1 MNSHDRVEVLEEVVD
16 ASTVL
21 LSFFAAERI
30 EMKSTIGALLCPPIN
45 DGRPGDAELSLTEQ
59 FLSEGLKV
67 SEEQLKQSE
76 AKCAA
81 AEQNVAIL
89 QQAVKDHVKQ
99 EKLAEEKITW
109 LEKELERLRPEGNL
123 TNLDLIEMQT
133 NEIDNLRKDLSS
145 SQSRAEDLKQQLAA
159 ATRAAENPQP
169 ELLRAR
175 IRELEA
181 DIATI
186 KTANHETVTELDTAR
201 AALLTTRREADES
214 AQKVEE
220 LTRQAASSQGD
231 FVEGAERGDQLSDVE
246 GRLSREVEQLR
257 EKMRKIHVHLTR
269 ALRKFEDDPDMTIRA
284 IDSALKLAGK
294 A

>member
-30 EMKSTIGALLCPPIN
+30 EIKSTIGLPCYPQIN
-45 DGRPGDAELSLTEQ
+45 DDTSTVELTLTEQ
-59 FLSEGLKV
+59 FLSAGLEV

-81 AEQNVAIL
+81 AEQNVATL
-89 QQAVKDHVKQ
+89 QKAVRDHVKQ
-99 EKLAEEKITW
+99 EQIAQEKIAW
-109 LEKELERLRPEGNL
+109 LEAELERTRQKDASAS
-123 TNLDLIEMQT
+123 DLELIKMQT
-133 NEIDNLRKDLSS
+133 TEIDNLRKDLANAKKDAKTQATSSS
-145 SQSRAEDLKQQLAA
+145 SQVEELEAALKTSRNLQAEATTDLEQ
-159 ATRAAENPQP
+159 TRAA
-169 ELLRAR
+169 LV
-175 IRELEA
+175 
-181 DIATI
+181 
-186 KTANHETVTELDTAR
+186 TA
-201 AALLTTRREADES
+201 RREADES

-220 LTRQAASSQGD
+220 LTRQAAASQRD
-231 FVEGAERGDQLSDVE
+231 FVEGAEQGDQLSDVE

>member
-1 MNSHDRVEVLEEVVD
+1 MNAHDRVEILEEVVD

-30 EMKSTIGALLCPPIN
+30 EMKSTIGALPCPPIN
-45 DGRPGDAELSLTEQ
+45 DDRPEEELSLTEQ

-81 AEQNVAIL
+81 AEQNVATL

-99 EKLAEEKITW
+99 EQVAEEKIAW
-109 LEKELERLRPEGNL
+109 LEAELERTRQKDASAA
-123 TNLDLIEMQT
+123 DLELIKMQT
-133 NEIDNLRKDLSS
+133 TEIDKLRKDLADAKKDAKTQATSS
-145 SQSRAEDLKQQLAA
+145 SSRVEELEAALKLSRGLQAEATTDLEQ
-159 ATRAAENPQP
+159 TRAA
-169 ELLRAR
+169 LV
-175 IRELEA
+175 
-181 DIATI
+181 
-186 KTANHETVTELDTAR
+186 TA
-201 AALLTTRREADES
+201 RREADEF

-220 LTRQAASSQGD
+220 LTRQAAASQGD
-231 FVEGAERGDQLSDVE
+231 FVEGAERDDQLSDVE